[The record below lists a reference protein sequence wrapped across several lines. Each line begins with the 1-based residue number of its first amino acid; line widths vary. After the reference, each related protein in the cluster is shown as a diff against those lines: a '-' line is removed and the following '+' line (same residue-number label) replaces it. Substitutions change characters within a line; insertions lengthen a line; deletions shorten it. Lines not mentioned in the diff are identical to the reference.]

1 VIYIPF
7 EFFSLILIALGLSII
22 LAFWFY
28 YDRKQKLAFKK
39 EKFEKAFYC
48 IKCNHLYSI
57 RQNVEL
63 SDCPKCGF
71 KSGRLQF

>member
-1 VIYIPF
+1 MIYIPF
-7 EFFSLILIALGLSII
+7 EIFSLILIILGLSII
-22 LAFWFY
+22 LALWFY

-63 SDCPKCGF
+63 SACPKCGYE
-71 KSGRLQF
+71 SGRLQF

>member
-7 EFFSLILIALGLSII
+7 EIFSLILIILGLSII
-22 LAFWFY
+22 LALWFY

-63 SDCPKCGF
+63 SDCPKCGYE
-71 KSGRLQF
+71 SGRLQF

>member
-1 VIYIPF
+1 MIYIPF
-7 EFFSLILIALGLSII
+7 EIFSLILIILGLSII
-22 LAFWFY
+22 LALWFY

-63 SDCPKCGF
+63 SDCPKCGYE
-71 KSGRLQF
+71 SGRLQF

>member
-1 VIYIPF
+1 MIYIPF
-7 EFFSLILIALGLSII
+7 EIFSLILIILGLSII
-22 LAFWFY
+22 LALWYY

-48 IKCNHLYSI
+48 IKCNHLYSV

-63 SDCPKCGF
+63 SDCPICGYE
-71 KSGRLQF
+71 SGRLQF